1 MKKVL
6 FTVMEPITA
15 TLLAAFA
22 IGLGIVIQP
31 VFFLAALLIAVAAL
45 IQSFVNAMGHLTLRH
60 P

>member
-1 MKKVL
+1 
-6 FTVMEPITA
+6 MEPITA